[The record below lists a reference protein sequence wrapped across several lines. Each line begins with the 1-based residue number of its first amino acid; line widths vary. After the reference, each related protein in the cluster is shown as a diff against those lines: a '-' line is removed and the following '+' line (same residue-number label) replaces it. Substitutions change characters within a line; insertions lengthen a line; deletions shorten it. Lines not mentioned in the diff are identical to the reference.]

1 MPVTYVPLW
10 RILDERQ
17 LTTSELRISTGIAP
31 NTITRLRHNKEVS
44 LSILGRICD
53 FLKCDY
59 GDVLSYIPEERSNHT
74 SHIGTFTI
82 KNRRYLGNKY
92 KLLPFISRVV
102 RDYCHNVAIIRVLA
116 QLLPPFMIAVSS
128 QMIFFTAI
136 TFVISLGSVT

>member
-74 SHIGTFTI
+74 SGVIWATSTSCCRLSLVLSGITAI
-82 KNRRYLGNKY
+82 MLPV
-92 KLLPFISRVV
+92 LLIYF
-102 RDYCHNVAIIRVLA
+102 RVLA